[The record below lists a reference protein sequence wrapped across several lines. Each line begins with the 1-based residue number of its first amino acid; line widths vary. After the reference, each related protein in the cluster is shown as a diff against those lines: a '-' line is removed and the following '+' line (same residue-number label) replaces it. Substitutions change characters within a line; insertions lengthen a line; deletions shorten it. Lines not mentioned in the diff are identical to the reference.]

1 MRLRPTTPFRPAVG
15 SRRIEHQCKNMVS
28 FRQLPRLIMLSYRS
42 SNFKRQNTID
52 SATIKENT
60 ARVGAQNRPVSA
72 QPKPVSSAADNCK
85 TALCIRRWLFTKFLF
100 RSAAL
105 ASPVKPRSSA
115 TSKFDPSN
123 GNRTVGPSGMIPRRS
138 TTLYEKTS
146 STEKT
151 NVLPA
156 ESKYDHN
163 SCLRL
168 CRGFTWQ
175 LIRNWQNSDISNQ
188 SGTSEKLLSTL

>member
-1 MRLRPTTPFRPAVG
+1 MYVMGCHPPF
-15 SRRIEHQCKNMVS
+15 
-28 FRQLPRLIMLSYRS
+28 L
-42 SNFKRQNTID
+42 
-52 SATIKENT
+52 
-60 ARVGAQNRPVSA
+60 
-72 QPKPVSSAADNCK
+72 
-85 TALCIRRWLFTKFLF
+85 
-100 RSAAL
+100 AAL

-156 ESKYDHN
+156 ESKYDHRHAKRVVIGIYN
-163 SCLRL
+163 C
-168 CRGFTWQ
+168 
-175 LIRNWQNSDISNQ
+175 
-188 SGTSEKLLSTL
+188 